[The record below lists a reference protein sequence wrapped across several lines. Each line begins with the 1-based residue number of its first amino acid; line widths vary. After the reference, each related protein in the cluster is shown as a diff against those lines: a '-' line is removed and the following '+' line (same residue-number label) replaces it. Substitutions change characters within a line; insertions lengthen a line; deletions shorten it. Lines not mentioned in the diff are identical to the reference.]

1 MATVTD
7 PYRVAVWGPGVMGQC
22 AIRELLH
29 RPETEL
35 VGVLAYSDEKRGVD
49 VGTLI
54 GSEPTGVRAT
64 TSLADIVALK
74 PDCVLHT
81 ARDFGDFRAD
91 DDIVTLLEAGINVIS
106 VLPYQYPRARGAEVE
121 EKFVAAGR
129 KGGATLHG
137 NGIDPGF
144 LYERLAAVMTG
155 LSNDI
160 EVIRLE
166 EYFNCSNVGGDILGL
181 FGFGRAPEEVTNES
195 AAAVMAGNYLTMGM
209 RYLADHLG
217 VPIARIEQHPQ
228 HRVCEQDEAIPGVI
242 EAKSGTVGHVCF
254 EWTGFTDTDQPMFQI
269 QVNWYLN
276 DNLRPTAALSDNYWI
291 LEIEGLPSTRLGL
304 EIKGSLAR
312 DEELASRNPAPPAY
326 LATVIPSI
334 QAIPVVVAAEPG
346 VYIAAMPDMH
356 WKPDMRAS

>member
-1 MATVTD
+1 
-7 PYRVAVWGPGVMGQC
+7 MGQC
-22 AIRELLH
+22 AIREVLH

-35 VGVLAYSDEKRGVD
+35 VAVLAYSEEKAGVD
-49 VGTLI
+49 VGVLLGGEPI
-54 GSEPTGVRAT
+54 GLAAT
-64 TSLADIVALK
+64 TDPEQIIAVK

-91 DDIVTLLEAGINVIS
+91 EDIVRLLEAGINVIS
-106 VLPYQYPRARGAEVE
+106 VQPYQYPRARGVE
-121 EKFVAAGR
+121 IEQRLVEAGR

-144 LYERLAAVMTG
+144 LYERLAALMTG
-155 LSNDI
+155 ISNDI
-160 EVIRLE
+160 ESIRLE

-195 AAAVMAGNYLTMGM
+195 AAAIMAGNYLTMGM

-217 VPIARIEQHPQ
+217 VTIARIEQRPL
-228 HRVCEQDEAIPGVI
+228 HRVSERDEAIPGVI
-242 EAKSGTVGHVCF
+242 EVKAGTVGHVCF
-254 EWTGFTDTDQPMFQI
+254 EWTGFTDREQPMFQI

-276 DNLRPTAALSDNYWI
+276 ANLRPSVAPADDYWV

-304 EIKGSLAR
+304 EIKGSIKR
-312 DEELASRNPAPPAY
+312 DEQISPRNPAPPAY

-346 VYIAAMPDMH
+346 IYIAAMPDMH
-356 WKPDMRAS
+356 WKPDMRVR